1 MGPPGASVRLA
12 SPSAMALIFP
22 LILIVAVYFLMLR
35 PQQQRVARQRALV
48 NSIEVGDEVVTAG
61 GIVGR
66 VRRFDD
72 DRATLEIATGVE
84 ITLLRG
90 AIAQKMA
97 PDSSSGAEASGAD
110 AVPGPAG
117 DNAGSGENEEDAGF

>member
-1 MGPPGASVRLA
+1 
-12 SPSAMALIFP
+12 MALIFP

-66 VRRFDD
+66 VRRLDD
-72 DRATLEIATGVE
+72 DRATVEIATGVE

-90 AIAQKMA
+90 AIAQKVVA
-97 PDSSSGAEASGAD
+97 DVGAE
-110 AVPGPAG
+110 PGPVNGATGSTDSG
-117 DNAGSGENEEDAGF
+117 DTEEDAGF